1 MEKIKNLLITII
13 AMLLVVFICS
23 IETPE
28 KPEMTKEMWQNHI
41 QYGTEIPVN

>member
-1 MEKIKNLLITII
+1 MEGIKNILITIV
-13 AMLLVVFICS
+13 AVLVIIFALK

-28 KPEMTKEMWQNHI
+28 KPELTKEMWQNHI